1 MNESALVR
9 NCIETLQEFGP
20 TFRLNAGTFNRGGR
34 KIVGLPRGCS
44 DVLHVRPDGVCCFI
58 ECKAGNNTATPEQ
71 QKFLDRMRAAGARAG
86 VAKNVTEAMLLCG
99 Y

>member
-34 KIVGLPRGCS
+34 TIAGLPRGSS

-58 ECKAGNNTATPEQ
+58 ECKIGNNTASPEQ
-71 QKFLDRMRAAGARAG
+71 KKFLDRMAATGAKVG
-86 VAKNVTEAMLLCG
+86 VARNVSEALSICG